1 LVLKRCE
8 LLVERQRLVS
18 EIRLAKWGQR
28 LTPFARNRLRRP
40 RKGLLAPLGATRHG
54 LREVCKDGEWR
65 QKVRLVKKIYPC
77 VNHCRDVRANT
88 RRSHGRRL
96 QGCATVPHSGDTALT
111 WETGGSPARAN
122 FIHHGFAPTTHALF
136 IMLPRA
142 LATYTWIDG
151 TTGDWRRRCVRR

>member
-1 LVLKRCE
+1 VLKRCE

-77 VNHCRDVRANT
+77 VNHCRDVRA
-88 RRSHGRRL
+88 GRQAQQLRD
-96 QGCATVPHSGDTALT
+96 ATAS
-111 WETGGSPARAN
+111 ER
-122 FIHHGFAPTTHALF
+122 
-136 IMLPRA
+136 
-142 LATYTWIDG
+142 
-151 TTGDWRRRCVRR
+151 VRREAPIS